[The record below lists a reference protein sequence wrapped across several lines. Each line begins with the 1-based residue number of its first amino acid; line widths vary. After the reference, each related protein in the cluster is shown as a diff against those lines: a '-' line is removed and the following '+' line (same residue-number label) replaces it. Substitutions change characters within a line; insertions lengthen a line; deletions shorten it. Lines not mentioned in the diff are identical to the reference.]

1 MTEGSGGRGGEP
13 IPGPGVTVGPE
24 AAPAGVAGIVAA
36 AGASTRMGRR
46 NKLLMEVGGEAMVR
60 RVVATALQA
69 GLDPVVVVTG
79 HDREAV
85 EAALA
90 DLPCRFVH
98 NPEHMA
104 GLHSSV
110 AAGVSEVASR
120 SDRTAAVAHSNAG
133 NSPEGPSNAG
143 HPPNAAVVMLADM
156 PFVTAE
162 MLRALIAR
170 HRRTGA
176 LAVASRYRDGPTA
189 PPVLYDRRLFGEL
202 AVMDAGCGRG
212 VVRRHRQEVVVVE
225 WPVGAGRDVDRPE
238 HYRMAHAALAGDGHG
253 PGDAVS
259 GGRPRSGGC
268 PSG

>member
-1 MTEGSGGRGGEP
+1 MTEGEGRSGES
-13 IPGPGVTVGPE
+13 IAGPGVAVRLE

-46 NKLLMEVGGEAMVR
+46 NKLLMEIGGEAMVR

-85 EAALA
+85 EGALA
-90 DLPCRFVH
+90 DVPCRFVH

-110 AAGVSEVASR
+110 AAGVAEVASR
-120 SDRTAAVAHSNAG
+120 LDRT
-133 NSPEGPSNAG
+133 
-143 HPPNAAVVMLADM
+143 AAVVMLADM

-162 MLRALIAR
+162 MLRVLIAR

-176 LAVASRYRDGPTA
+176 LAVTSRYRDGPTA

-212 VVRRHRQEVVVVE
+212 VVRRHRQEAVAVE
-225 WPVGAGRDVDRPE
+225 WPAGAGRDVDRPE
-238 HYRMAHAALAGDGHG
+238 HYRMAREALAGDGD
-253 PGDAVS
+253 PEAVVS
-259 GGRPRSGGC
+259 GGRHSG
-268 PSG
+268 

>member
-1 MTEGSGGRGGEP
+1 MTGGSGGRGREA
-13 IPGPGVTVGPE
+13 VG
-24 AAPAGVAGIVAA
+24 GVAGIVAA

-60 RVVATALQA
+60 RVVATALRA

-98 NPEHMA
+98 NPEHA
-104 GLHSSV
+104 EGLHASV
-110 AAGVSEVASR
+110 AAGAAEVASQP
-120 SDRTAAVAHSNAG
+120 DRTAARSNGGA
-133 NSPEGPSNAG
+133 
-143 HPPNAAVVMLADM
+143 PPDAAVVMLADM
-156 PFVTAE
+156 PLVTAE

-189 PPVLYDRRLFGEL
+189 PPVLYDRRLFGEV
-202 AVMDAGCGRG
+202 AAMDAGCGRR
-212 VVRRHRQEVVVVE
+212 VVQRHRDKVAEIE
-225 WPVGAGRDVDRPE
+225 WPSEAGRDVDRPE
-238 HYRMAHAALAGDGHG
+238 HYRRVREAVATAGQGPGGSGTKSEAFGDGRA
-253 PGDAVS
+253 DAS
-259 GGRPRSGGC
+259 SRAGFAPRG
-268 PSG
+268 